1 MESSGKQRHS
11 YADFIYALLSVA
23 SPFMAFGMVL
33 LYHDYAYR
41 DFFAPPGAPI
51 DDADKNAA
59 AMMGAVVVIELIL
72 AIGIGSLVGL
82 VFAGLSLWKRLRFL
96 SFGTLAMLFNL
107 LPILGIAYLFFLQR
121 NS

>member
-1 MESSGKQRHS
+1 VESCGKQRRS
-11 YADFIYALLSVA
+11 YAHFIFALISVA
-23 SPFMAFGMVL
+23 SPFVAVGIVL
-33 LYHDYAYR
+33 LYQANAYP
-41 DFFAPPGAPI
+41 DFTSKPGMSP

-59 AMMGAVVVIELIL
+59 AMMGAVVVFELIF

-82 VFAGLSLWKRLRFL
+82 TFAGLSLWKRLRFL

-107 LPILGIAYLFFLQR
+107 LPILGIVYLFFFQR